1 MITKKIL
8 YWYDNNKRSL
18 PWRIRCSIKKK
29 EYFTLVSEFMLQQT
43 QVKTVIPYFNNFLKD
58 IPNIQSLA
66 KVSEAKLLKHWQGLG
81 YYSRAKN
88 LKKSAK
94 MIVNNYSG
102 RLPNKFE
109 ELKKLPGVGDYTAS
123 AISAIAFNQQIIP
136 LDGNIERVLKRILN
150 LKTEEEIK
158 KENLHKQ
165 KKIFGKT
172 SRSSDY
178 VQALM
183 EIGALL
189 CKPKNP
195 HCDKCP
201 IIKNCL
207 SFKRKDFEIKKKD
220 KKIIEKFYLATLY
233 KNDDRLLLIKNEK
246 FKFLKNLLIF
256 PMKEITQSDSLL
268 KSSKKLNLKMSNM
281 NMNISIDFLHTK
293 NKPKNGMWIEK
304 KKLENYM
311 IPTFTKKIFASV
323 KKNL

>member
-8 YWYDNNKRSL
+8 YWYDNNRRSL
-18 PWRIRCSIKKK
+18 PWRVRCSIKKK

-58 IPNIQSLA
+58 IPNFQSLA

-94 MIVNNYSG
+94 MIVDNYCG
-102 RLPNKFE
+102 RLPDNLE

-178 VQALM
+178 AQALM

-195 HCDKCP
+195 YCDKCP
-201 IIKNCL
+201 ITKNCL
-207 SFKRKDFEIKKKD
+207 SFKKKDFEIKKKD
-220 KKIIEKFYLATLY
+220 KKIIDKFYLATLY
-233 KNDDRLLLIKNEK
+233 KNDDQLLLIKNDK

-268 KSSKKLNLKMSNM
+268 KSSKKLNVKMSNM
-281 NMNISIDFLHTK
+281 NMNISIDFSYIK

-323 KKNL
+323 KHNL

>member
-18 PWRIRCSIKKK
+18 PWRNKCSSKQK

-43 QVKTVIPYFNNFLKD
+43 QVKTVIPYFNNFLKN
-58 IPNIQSLA
+58 IPNFQSLA
-66 KVSEAKLLKHWQGLG
+66 KVNEVKLLKHWQGLG

-94 MIVNNYSG
+94 IIIDNYNG
-102 RLPNKFE
+102 RLPNNFE

-123 AISAIAFNQQIIP
+123 AISAIVFNEQIIP
-136 LDGNIERVLKRILN
+136 LDGNIERILKRILN

-158 KENLHKQ
+158 KKNLHKN
-165 KKIFGKT
+165 KKIFGQT

-195 HCDKCP
+195 YCEKCP
-201 IIKNCL
+201 ITKNCL

-220 KKIIEKFYLATLY
+220 KKIIDKFYLATFY
-233 KNDDRLLLIKNEK
+233 KNDDQFLLIKNDK

-268 KSSKKLNLKMSNM
+268 KSNMKLNVKMSNM
-281 NMNISIDFLHTK
+281 NMNISIDFSNIK
-293 NKPKNGMWIEK
+293 NKPKNGLWIK
-304 KKLENYM
+304 KNKLENHM
-311 IPTFTKKIFASV
+311 IPTFTKKIFAYV
-323 KKNL
+323 KHNL